1 MMLSAKMWIY
11 EHRGWLCAPL
21 NMAKCAREVC
31 VFPGSLCL
39 PVFQFDEGNPNMKVN
54 KVFVL
59 FIFAACCFLAGT
71 VNHIVNTGEGWVSS
85 LLLAAGCLCGAFVFG
100 IKR

>member
-1 MMLSAKMWIY
+1 
-11 EHRGWLCAPL
+11 
-21 NMAKCAREVC
+21 
-31 VFPGSLCL
+31 
-39 PVFQFDEGNPNMKVN
+39 MKIN

-71 VNHIVNTGEGWVSS
+71 INHIVNTGEGWVSS

-100 IKR
+100 IKKKKKTIFPFRFEHDLRERRKEWNKNKGCCISELYGG

>member
-1 MMLSAKMWIY
+1 
-11 EHRGWLCAPL
+11 
-21 NMAKCAREVC
+21 
-31 VFPGSLCL
+31 
-39 PVFQFDEGNPNMKVN
+39 MKVN

-100 IKR
+100 IKK

>member
-1 MMLSAKMWIY
+1 VSF
-11 EHRGWLCAPL
+11 
-21 NMAKCAREVC
+21 REAW
-31 VFPGSLCL
+31 CL

-59 FIFAACCFLAGT
+59 FIFAACCFLAGM

-100 IKR
+100 IKK